1 MQFRRARSGAVEADL
16 APGEVGLLAAVA
28 ADLLRLLA
36 SDEPEGERDPLEA
49 VVGLSPA
56 ASRPQDPALQR
67 LLPDAFRPDAPG
79 LEDAEAASAEF
90 RRFTD
95 AELRAGKRRDADAVL
110 EHLAALEGG
119 GRLRLTRDDADR
131 WLGFLNDVRLVLGVR
146 LEVTEDTLDD
156 ELGDE
161 DDPRTHALQ
170 VYSWLGWLQETLLTC
185 LEPRPS

>member
-28 ADLLRLLA
+28 GDLLRLLTA
-36 SDEPEGERDPLEA
+36 DEPEGGRDPLEA

-56 ASRPQDPALQR
+56 ADRPQDPALQR
-67 LLPDAFRPDAPG
+67 LLPDAYRPGATDG
-79 LEDAEAASAEF
+79 AEAASAEF

-110 EHLAALEGG
+110 EHLAALSGG
-119 GRLRLTRDDADR
+119 GRLRLDRDDADR

-156 ELGDE
+156 EPADDG
-161 DDPRTHALQ
+161 DPRAHALQ

-185 LEPRPS
+185 LEPRTS